1 MKFFIEQIRP
11 IDFPSGRY
19 PFSDVA
25 YLNLFE
31 KHFGEKEDKIVP
43 VVLREKEHK
52 ADVLASCCFV
62 VKGSALLLQGMQKV
76 IGGQEV
82 TDYGEV
88 VFFGI
93 SSKDEKIAMWN
104 AIQGFIKGTYPQVK
118 QIILDNVR
126 SDMLECFTN
135 RSKDVGLVGI
145 VIEPIEVSPFIQLP
159 KTWEEYLLMING
171 KDRQELKRKMRRL
184 EKTKFDFSVSTSN
197 DLSRVEFD
205 EFVNLH
211 KASDFNKDKFMSK
224 KMEEFF
230 WDLICIKFE
239 KWTTKLARLD
249 IDGQSAASLLL
260 FSNENELLFYN
271 SGFDPKL
278 NYYSPGLM
286 LNALLIK
293 DAILSGV
300 KTFDFLRGDER
311 YKYDLGASDMQLC
324 RVVINMS

>member
-1 MKFFIEQIRP
+1 MNFIVEQVRP

-31 KHFGEKEDKIVP
+31 KHFGEKGDKIVP
-43 VVLREKEHK
+43 IVLMEKEHK

-62 VKGSALLLQGMQKV
+62 VRGSTLLLQGMQKV
-76 IGGQEV
+76 MGGQEV

-88 VFFGI
+88 VFFSI

-239 KWTTKLARLD
+239 KWEIKLARLA
-249 IDGQSAASLLL
+249 IEGQAAASLLL
-260 FSNENELLFYN
+260 FSNENELLLYN

-293 DAILSGV
+293 DAISSGV
-300 KTFDFLRGDER
+300 KTFDFLRGNER
-311 YKYDLGASDMQLC
+311 YKYDLGARDLQLF
-324 RVVINMS
+324 RVVIDI